1 MQTFLKVF
9 LFTCSFRY
17 KVDDLSTLWL
27 DEFWNRSV
35 LTIFYLPHGRLELF
49 ERNVFQLLFPLL
61 FITREIPRQSEVLT
75 TIKTKGRM
83 FASVYEE
90 EAAAMESALTSALP
104 INQLPMLIIHQSPF
118 LFAQIA
124 YLLRS
129 NSVIKST

>member
-1 MQTFLKVF
+1 
-9 LFTCSFRY
+9 
-17 KVDDLSTLWL
+17 
-27 DEFWNRSV
+27 
-35 LTIFYLPHGRLELF
+35 
-49 ERNVFQLLFPLL
+49 
-61 FITREIPRQSEVLT
+61 
-75 TIKTKGRM
+75 M

-129 NSVIKST
+129 NFVIKST